1 MKGLMFKVARLQLD
15 GSLLMTSTYEIAVSN
30 AASLA
35 GETLIKE
42 LEERQFPAVKLHPLA
57 VNADPE
63 ITVEYLSEALDL
75 EEAASVCFQDIDYL
89 FIPANTRQ
97 DPELIRRAMNAG
109 CIVIDGSSEA
119 AAQEQIL
126 PVLPGIN
133 DYHLADARMNRYIAF
148 PSSPAAM
155 MLPVVHAIQTRFGLS
170 RMTVTACLSVA
181 NAGNE
186 GVTELRTQTVQL
198 LNGKPV
204 DQKAYPH
211 RIAYNLLPQVGEIN
225 EEGITTTEQQVR
237 TELNALLHN
246 QVNARV
252 TCMTVPVFFG
262 DSLVVE
268 LDTDEPMD
276 ISEVQ
281 GLLEEIEAVEVSTGH
296 SSGEKYATVEEV
308 AGSDTIKLGRLR
320 QSSVYGSD
328 LSFWLVADN
337 VKRGAVIA
345 VEIAELLIKDLA

>member
-1 MKGLMFKVARLQLD
+1 MFKVARLQLD
-15 GSLLMTSTYEIAVSN
+15 GSLLMTSTYEIAVSD

-35 GETLIKE
+35 GETLIKQ
-42 LEERQFPAVKLHPLA
+42 LEERQFPAIKLHPLA
-57 VNADPE
+57 VNVDSEAA
-63 ITVEYLSEALDL
+63 VEYLGEELDL
-75 EEAASVCFQDIDYL
+75 VEAASMVFQNVDYL
-89 FIPANTRQ
+89 LIPANTTR
-97 DPELIRRAMNAG
+97 DPELIKRAMDAG
-109 CIVIDGSSEA
+109 CIVIDGSANA
-119 AAQEQIL
+119 ASQDQIL

-133 DYHLADARMNRYIAF
+133 DYHLADARMNRYVAF

-155 MLPVVHAIQTRFGLS
+155 LLPAVHAIQSRFGLNRIS
-170 RMTVTACLSVA
+170 VTACLSVA
-181 NAGNE
+181 NTGNE
-186 GVTELRTQTVQL
+186 GVSELRTQTVQL

-225 EEGITTTEQQVR
+225 EEGVSSAEQHIK

-262 DSLVVE
+262 DSMVVD

-276 ISEVQ
+276 IYEVQ
-281 GLLEEIEAVEVSTGH
+281 GLLEDLEAVEVSMGAEY
-296 SSGEKYATVEEV
+296 STVEEV
-308 AGSDTIKLGRLR
+308 AGSDAIKLGRLR

>member
-1 MKGLMFKVARLQLD
+1 MPVKGLMFKVARLQHD

-35 GETLIKE
+35 GETLIKQ
-42 LEERQFPAVKLHPLA
+42 LEERQFPVIKLHPLGIN
-57 VNADPE
+57 VDPE
-63 ITVEYLSEALDL
+63 ATIECLGEELDL
-75 EEAASVCFQDIDYL
+75 VEAASMSFQNVDYL
-89 FIPANTRQ
+89 FIPANSPR
-97 DPELIRRAMNAG
+97 DPELIKRAMDAG
-109 CIVIDGSSEA
+109 CVVIDGSAKA
-119 AAQEQIL
+119 ASQDQIL

-133 DYHLADARMNRYIAF
+133 DYHLADARMNRYVAF

-155 MLPVVHAIQTRFGLS
+155 LLPAVHAIQSRFGLN

-198 LNGKPV
+198 LNGMPV

-211 RIAYNLLPQVGEIN
+211 RIAYNLLPQVGEIDD
-225 EEGITTTEQQVR
+225 EGVTSAEKHIK

-262 DSLVVE
+262 DSMVVD

-276 ISEVQ
+276 VYEVQ
-281 GLLEEIEAVEVSTGH
+281 GLLEDLEAVEVTMGQ
-296 SSGEKYATVEEV
+296 EYATVEEV
-308 AGSDTIKLGRLR
+308 AGQRCHQTG
-320 QSSVYGSD
+320 QTASVVC
-328 LSFWLVADN
+328 LWF
-337 VKRGAVIA
+337 
-345 VEIAELLIKDLA
+345 

>member
-1 MKGLMFKVARLQLD
+1 
-15 GSLLMTSTYEIAVSN
+15 MTSTYEIAVSD

-35 GETLIKE
+35 GETLIKQ
-42 LEERQFPAVKLHPLA
+42 LEERQFPAIKLHPLA
-57 VNADPE
+57 VNVDSEA
-63 ITVEYLSEALDL
+63 TVEYLGEELDL
-75 EEAASVCFQDIDYL
+75 VDAATMSFQDVDYL
-89 FIPANTRQ
+89 FVPANSVRDQ
-97 DPELIRRAMNAG
+97 GLINRAMEAG
-109 CIVIDGSSEA
+109 CVVIDGSAGA
-119 AAQEQIL
+119 AAQDQIL

-133 DYHLADARMNRYIAF
+133 DYHLGDARLSRYVAF

-155 MLPVVHAIQTRFGLS
+155 MLPAVHAIQTRFGLS

-181 NAGNE
+181 NTGNE

-211 RIAYNLLPQVGEIN
+211 RIAYNLMPQVGEFN
-225 EEGITTTEQQVR
+225 EDGVTSTEQQIR

-276 ISEVQ
+276 IYEVQ
-281 GLLEEIEAVEVSTGH
+281 GLLEDIDAVEVSMGQD
-296 SSGEKYATVEEV
+296 YATVEEV
-308 AGSDTIKLGRLR
+308 AGSDAIKLGRLR